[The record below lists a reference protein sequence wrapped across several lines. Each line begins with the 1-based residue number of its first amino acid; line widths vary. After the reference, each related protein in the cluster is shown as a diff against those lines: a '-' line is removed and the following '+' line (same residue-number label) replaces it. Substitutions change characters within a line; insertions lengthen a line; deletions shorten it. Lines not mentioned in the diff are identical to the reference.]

1 LHVAKLPPA
10 ITALQTALGLNLVQ
24 AGFLLS
30 LVQAAGM
37 TAGAAFGALA
47 DGLGPRRSMLVGL
60 TILALASALGGAA
73 DNATA
78 LMVLRAAEGFGF
90 LLVVLAAP
98 ALVRRLV
105 APERLDKMLGMWG
118 AYMPLATAMALLA
131 GPWVITL
138 AGWRAWWWGLA
149 ALTVAMAIWLGAAV
163 SAQAGGRA
171 MRAGHAPAWGARLNS
186 TLAAPGPWLVAMAF
200 AMYAGQWLAVV
211 GFLPTIYAQTGV
223 AGTVAGALTALV
235 AAVNMIGNIS
245 AGRLLHRG
253 TRPARLLST
262 GFIVMG
268 VAAAVA
274 FVGFGAG
281 DGLQIPATVRYGA
294 VLMFSAVGGLI
305 PATLFVLALRVAP
318 NEGSISSTVGWIQQW
333 SALGQFGAPP
343 LVAWVAVRT
352 GGWHYTWLA
361 TGACSLLGLALTAA
375 IARLIVADAPARS
388 SQSVKASRDQERAN
402 R

>member
-1 LHVAKLPPA
+1 
-10 ITALQTALGLNLVQ
+10 
-24 AGFLLS
+24 
-30 LVQAAGM
+30 
-37 TAGAAFGALA
+37 
-47 DGLGPRRSMLVGL
+47 
-60 TILALASALGGAA
+60 
-73 DNATA
+73 
-78 LMVLRAAEGFGF
+78 
-90 LLVVLAAP
+90 
-98 ALVRRLV
+98 
-105 APERLDKMLGMWG
+105 
-118 AYMPLATAMALLA
+118 
-131 GPWVITL
+131 
-138 AGWRAWWWGLA
+138 
-149 ALTVAMAIWLGAAV
+149 
-163 SAQAGGRA
+163 
-171 MRAGHAPAWGARLNS
+171 
-186 TLAAPGPWLVAMAF
+186 
-200 AMYAGQWLAVV
+200 
-211 GFLPTIYAQTGV
+211 V

-235 AAVNMIGNIS
+235 AAVNMIGNIT

-253 TRPARLLST
+253 ARPARLLST
-262 GFIVMG
+262 GYIVMG
-268 VAAAVA
+268 VAAAIA

-281 DGLQIPATVRYGA
+281 DGFPILASVRYGA